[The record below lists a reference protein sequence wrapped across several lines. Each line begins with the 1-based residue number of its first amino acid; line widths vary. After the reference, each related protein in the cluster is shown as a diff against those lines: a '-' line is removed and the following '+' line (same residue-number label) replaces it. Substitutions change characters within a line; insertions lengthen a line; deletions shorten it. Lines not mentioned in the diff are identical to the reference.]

1 MNQYV
6 EASPRAKIVFYVAA
20 IVLGGIG
27 IFLFRF
33 NAWFPVQGSPEEQLR
48 QMADRAMYVMIAL
61 VVMYGL
67 LACLVLILAIGTVRT
82 RQWPPAGLPMPFRM
96 AVTEIKRP
104 FVVWAPVA
112 VLLVLYVTHAALS
125 INSWRQTERLVQTLT
140 QQIHSADNHAGTIP
154 DPETQAGHQRKK

>member
-1 MNQYV
+1 MSQYV
-6 EASPRAKIVFYVAA
+6 EASPRAKLVFYLAA
-20 IVLGGIG
+20 IALGGIG

-33 NAWFPVQGSPEEQLR
+33 NAWFPVHGSPEEQLR

-61 VVMYGL
+61 VVMYGA

-104 FVVWAPVA
+104 FAVWAPVA
-112 VLLVLYVTHAALS
+112 VVLVLYVTHAALS
-125 INSWRQTERLVQTLT
+125 INSWRQTDRLVQSLM
-140 QQIHSADNHAGTIP
+140 QQVQSSGNANAAAPGP
-154 DPETQAGHQRKK
+154 AKQAGH